1 MKNMITRRSLIV
13 YAIAI
18 GVAWILTE
26 IVWGAAGGIV
36 AGLSIKNNPAYQHNV
51 TAFLKDK
58 GVDTQAG
65 AVATRDAYS
74 KLSPEDLKELNN
86 MSRDA
91 MRDANWF
98 AVTLVV
104 SILVFGIV
112 GLLCGIISKSW
123 VLSPLI
129 PAISFLLNNP
139 IIRFPM
145 AKELPPAQKIIVV
158 AIQFIACC
166 GLAILGANIA
176 GKKKI

>member
-1 MKNMITRRSLIV
+1 MNNKITLRSLIV

-26 IVWGAAGGIV
+26 MVWGAAGGIV
-36 AGLSIKNNPAYQHNV
+36 AGLSIRNNPDYQQNV

-65 AVATRDAYS
+65 AVAMRDAYS
-74 KLSPEDLKELNN
+74 KLSPEDQKELNN

-91 MRDANWF
+91 MRGANWF

-104 SILVFGIV
+104 SIVVFGVV
-112 GLLCGIISKSW
+112 GLLGGIISKSW

-129 PAISFLLNNP
+129 PTISFLLNNP

-176 GKKKI
+176 GKKRN